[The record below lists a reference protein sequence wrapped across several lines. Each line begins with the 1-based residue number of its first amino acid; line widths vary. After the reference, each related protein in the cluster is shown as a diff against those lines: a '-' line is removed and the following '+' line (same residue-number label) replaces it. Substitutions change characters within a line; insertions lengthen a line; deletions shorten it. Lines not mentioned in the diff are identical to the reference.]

1 MEMNGAAMYELRD
14 VHEGP
19 QPPAL
24 FEIPADYQ
32 KVTLQGR

>member
-1 MEMNGAAMYELRD
+1 

-19 QPPAL
+19 QPAAL